1 MFSCF
6 DDHDHILLAERID
19 ADEKAIEDLTRQAKE
34 QPPLLAKMTKAR
46 IKELK
51 AEKRAADQFGTVYK
65 KATRRLVRSL
75 EDILEQTSPPALLS
89 LPQDQLIE
97 LILQGGLADSVEDFI
112 DQQNKLLKAIN
123 ESIGVVEPTFTPLF
137 IQNEVDSIKALT
149 VQNVFD
155 DIVVPTVS
163 KNVKESLTS
172 MILDTPQKLAISNLA
187 LTLERG
193 AGSLQTEVRT
203 KISQFGRSV
212 NMIAADAVGLNL
224 YLYTGPQDGST
235 RSFCKPLV
243 KKVVDKAQLAKLNN
257 GQGLS
262 VRTSGGGYNC
272 RHSWSPITESFMKA
286 ANLTKATD
294 ADIKDANLGARRKR

>member
-1 MFSCF
+1 MFSCLG
-6 DDHDHILLAERID
+6 DHDHILLAERID

-34 QPPLLAKMTKAR
+34 QPPILAKITKAR

-75 EDILEQTSPPALLS
+75 EETLKQTTPSALLS
-89 LPQDQLIE
+89 LPNDQLIE
-97 LILQGGLADSVEDFI
+97 LILVGGLSDSVEDFI
-112 DQQNKLLKAIN
+112 EQQNKLLDAIN
-123 ESIGVVEPTFTPLF
+123 ESISAVEPTWTPLF
-137 IQNEVDSIKALT
+137 IESEVDAIRTLT

-155 DIVVPTVS
+155 DIVVPTVA

-172 MILDTPQKLAISNLA
+172 MVIDTPPTMAISNLA

-193 AGSLQTEVRT
+193 AGTLQTEVRT

-212 NMIAADAVGLNL
+212 NMIAADAVGLDH
-224 YLYTGPQDGST
+224 YLYTGPRDGIT
-235 RSFCKPLV
+235 RPFCRPLIN
-243 KKVVDKAQLAKLNN
+243 KVVDKTQLGKLNN

-272 RHSWSPITESFMKA
+272 RHSWSPVTESFMKA
-286 ANLTKATD
+286 AGLDKAT
-294 ADIKDANLGARRKR
+294 AKDISKANSGGKR